1 MREIPK
7 WLKDLAAQKKAA
19 FHTQKAQLLK
29 QTLEDNFC
37 TVCKEAKCPNRGECF
52 CNGEA
57 TIMILGA
64 ICTRSCRFCSVPKH
78 IKPKEPDI
86 NEPKKIADFVK
97 QRNLKYLVLTMPTRD
112 DLKDGGATHIFSVLK
127 EVKKQNPDCLIE
139 PLISDLQ
146 GNWEALKIILSA
158 KPEVLGHNMETTPS
172 LYTKVRVGASY
183 PRSLELLKKAKEFA
197 PDILTKS
204 SLMLGLGETK
214 EELKEVF
221 RDLRKV
227 DCDILT
233 LGQYL
238 APTKEHL
245 EVQSYPTQDYYEELK
260 DFCLSIGFKAVLA
273 GPFVRSSYKAGS
285 LYQEAIKKRAV

>member
-29 QTLEDNFC
+29 QTLDENFC

-52 CNGEA
+52 CSGEA
-57 TIMILGA
+57 TIMILGS
-64 ICTRSCRFCSVPKH
+64 ICTRSCRFCSVAKH
-78 IKPKEPDI
+78 IKPKAPDI
-86 NEPKKIADFVK
+86 NEPQKIAEFVK

-112 DLKDGGATHIFSVLK
+112 DLTDGGAAHIAAVLK
-127 EVKKQNPDCLIE
+127 EVKKENPDCLLE

-146 GNWEALKIILSA
+146 GNWEALKIILETQ
-158 KPEVLGHNMETTPS
+158 PEVLGHNMETVPS
-172 LYTKVRVGASY
+172 LYAKVRVGASY
-183 PRSLELLKKAKEFA
+183 ERSLNLLKKSKELA

-227 DCDILT
+227 NCDILT

-245 EVQSYPTQDYYEELK
+245 EVQSYPTQDYYDELTNYAY
-260 DFCLSIGFKAVLA
+260 SIGFKAVLA
-273 GPFVRSSYKAGS
+273 GPFVRSSYKASS
-285 LYQEAIKKRAV
+285 LYRQIKKRAV

>member
-19 FHTQKAQLLK
+19 FHTKKALLLK
-29 QTLEDNFC
+29 QTLDDNFC

-52 CNGEA
+52 CSGEA

-78 IKPKEPDI
+78 QIPKEPDI
-86 NEPKKIADFVK
+86 NEPQKIAAFVK

-112 DLKDGGATHIFSVLK
+112 DLKDGGANHIAAVLK
-127 EVKKQNPDCLIE
+127 EVKKQNPKCLIE

-146 GNWEALKIILSA
+146 GKKESLKIVLDA
-158 KPEVLGHNMETTPS
+158 GPEVLGHNMETVPS
-172 LYTKVRVGASY
+172 LYQKVRVGASY
-183 PRSLELLKKAKEFA
+183 ERSLELLKMVKEFA
-197 PDILTKS
+197 PGILTKS
-204 SLMLGLGETK
+204 SLMLGLGETE

-227 DCDILT
+227 NCDILI

-238 APTKEHL
+238 APSKEHL
-245 EVQSYPTQDYYEELK
+245 EVQSYPTQDYYDKLK
-260 DFCLSIGFKAVLA
+260 EFCLSLGFKAVLA
-273 GPFVRSSYKAGS
+273 GPFVRSSYKAGA
-285 LYQEAIKKRAV
+285 LYQQAIKKAC

>member
-19 FHTQKAQLLK
+19 FHSQKALLLK
-29 QTLEDNFC
+29 QTLDDNFC

-52 CNGEA
+52 CSGEA

-64 ICTRSCRFCSVPKH
+64 VCTRSCRFCSVSKH
-78 IKPKEPDI
+78 IKPQEP
-86 NEPKKIADFVK
+86 NSQEPKKIAAFVK

-112 DLKDGGATHIFSVLK
+112 DLKDGGAKHIAAVLT
-127 EVKKQNPDCLIE
+127 EVRKQNPECLLE

-146 GNWEALKIILSA
+146 GNLEALKIVLAA
-158 KPEVLGHNMETTPS
+158 KPNVLGHNMETVPS
-172 LYTKVRVGASY
+172 LYPKVRLGASY
-183 PRSLELLKKAKEFA
+183 KRSLELLLKAKELA

-204 SLMLGLGETK
+204 SLMLGLGETE

-227 DCDILT
+227 NCDMLT

-238 APTKEHL
+238 APSKEHL
-245 EVQSYPTQDYYEELK
+245 EVQSYPEQNYYDKLK
-260 DFCLSIGFKAVLA
+260 EYCLSIGFKAVLA
-273 GPFVRSSYKAGS
+273 GPFVRSSYKASS
-285 LYQEAIKKRAV
+285 LYKEAIKKAC

>member
-19 FHTQKAQLLK
+19 FHSQKALLLK
-29 QTLEDNFC
+29 QTLDDNFC

-52 CNGEA
+52 CSGEA

-64 ICTRSCRFCSVPKH
+64 VCTRSCRFCSVSKH
-78 IKPKEPDI
+78 IKPQEP
-86 NEPKKIADFVK
+86 NSQEPKKIAAFVK

-112 DLKDGGATHIFSVLK
+112 DLKDGGAKHIAAVLT
-127 EVKKQNPDCLIE
+127 EVRKQNPECLLE

-146 GNWEALKIILSA
+146 GNLEALKIVLAA
-158 KPEVLGHNMETTPS
+158 KPNVLGHNMETVPS
-172 LYTKVRVGASY
+172 LYPKVRLGASY
-183 PRSLELLKKAKEFA
+183 KRSIELLLKAKELA

-204 SLMLGLGETK
+204 SLMLGLGETE

-227 DCDILT
+227 NCDMLT

-238 APTKEHL
+238 APSKEHL
-245 EVQSYPTQDYYEELK
+245 EVQSYPEQNYYDKLK
-260 DFCLSIGFKAVLA
+260 EYCLSIGFKAVLA
-273 GPFVRSSYKAGS
+273 GPFVRSSYKASS
-285 LYQEAIKKRAV
+285 LYKEAIKKAC

>member
-19 FHTQKAQLLK
+19 FHSQKALLLK
-29 QTLEDNFC
+29 QTLDDNFC

-52 CNGEA
+52 CSGEA

-64 ICTRSCRFCSVPKH
+64 VCTRSCRFCSVSKH
-78 IKPKEPDI
+78 IKPQEP
-86 NEPKKIADFVK
+86 NPEEPKKIAAFVK

-112 DLKDGGATHIFSVLK
+112 DLKDGGAKHIAAVLT
-127 EVKKQNPDCLIE
+127 EVRKQNPECLLE

-146 GNWEALKIILSA
+146 GNWEALKIVLAA
-158 KPEVLGHNMETTPS
+158 KPNVLGHNMETVSS
-172 LYTKVRVGASY
+172 LYPKVRLGASY
-183 PRSLELLKKAKEFA
+183 KRSLELLLKAKEFT

-204 SLMLGLGETK
+204 SLMLGLGETE

-227 DCDILT
+227 NCDMLT

-238 APTKEHL
+238 APSKEHL
-245 EVQSYPTQDYYEELK
+245 EVQSYPEQNYYDKLK
-260 DFCLSIGFKAVLA
+260 EYCLTIGFKAVLA
-273 GPFVRSSYKAGS
+273 GPFVRSSYKASS
-285 LYQEAIKKRAV
+285 LYKEAIKKAC

>member
-19 FHTQKAQLLK
+19 FHTKKAQLLR
-29 QTLEDNFC
+29 QTLDDNFC

-52 CNGEA
+52 CSGEA
-57 TIMILGA
+57 TIMILGS
-64 ICTRSCRFCSVPKH
+64 ICTRSCRFCSVSKH
-78 IKPKEPDI
+78 IKPKAPDI
-86 NEPKKIADFVK
+86 NEPKKIAAFVK

-112 DLKDGGATHIFSVLK
+112 DLRDGGAAHIAAVLK
-127 EVKKQNPDCLIE
+127 EVKKENPACLLE

-146 GNWEALKIILSA
+146 GSKEALKVVLEA

-172 LYTKVRVGASY
+172 LYKKVRVGASY
-183 PRSLELLKKAKEFA
+183 ERSLELLKKAKEFV

-204 SLMLGLGETK
+204 SLMLGLGETT

-221 RDLRKV
+221 KDLRKV

-245 EVQSYPTQDYYEELK
+245 EVQSYPTQDYYDELRE
-260 DFCLSIGFKAVLA
+260 FCLSIGFKAVLA
-273 GPFVRSSYKAGS
+273 GPFVRSSYKAGY
-285 LYQEAIKKRAV
+285 LYKEAIKKRVF

>member
-19 FHTQKAQLLK
+19 FHTQKAQLLR
-29 QTLEDNFC
+29 QTLDDNFC

-52 CNGEA
+52 CSGEA
-57 TIMILGA
+57 TIMILGS

-78 IKPKEPDI
+78 VKPKEPDVK
-86 NEPKKIADFVK
+86 EPQKIADFVK

-112 DLKDGGATHIFSVLK
+112 DLKDGGAAHIAKVLRT
-127 EVKKQNPDCLIE
+127 VKKQNPDCLLE

-146 GNWEALKIILSA
+146 GNMDALKIVLDT
-158 KPEVLGHNMETTPS
+158 KPEVLGHNMETVPS
-172 LYTKVRVGASY
+172 LYAKVRVGASY
-183 PRSLELLKKAKEFA
+183 ERSLNLLKKAKDFA

-227 DCDILT
+227 NCDILT

-238 APTKEHL
+238 APTKDHL
-245 EVQSYPTQDYYEELK
+245 EVQSYPTQDYYDELK
-260 DFCLSIGFKAVLA
+260 NFCLSIGFRAVLA
-273 GPFVRSSYKAGS
+273 GPFVRSSYKAGA
-285 LYQEAIKKRAV
+285 LYHQIKKRAI

>member
-19 FHTQKAQLLK
+19 FHTQKAQILK
-29 QTLEDNFC
+29 QTLDDNFC

-52 CNGEA
+52 CSGEA
-57 TIMILGA
+57 TIMILGS

-78 IKPKEPDI
+78 QIPKAPDPQEPQ
-86 NEPKKIADFVK
+86 KIAAFVK

-112 DLKDGGATHIFSVLK
+112 DLKDGGATHIAAVLK
-127 EVKKQNPDCLIE
+127 EVKRQNPACLTE

-146 GNWEALKIILSA
+146 GNIDALKIVLGA
-158 KPEVLGHNMETTPS
+158 GPEVLGHNMETVPS
-172 LYTKVRVGASY
+172 LYKKVRIGASY
-183 PRSLELLKKAKEFA
+183 ERSLELLKKTKEIA
-197 PDILTKS
+197 PNILTKS

-227 DCDILT
+227 DCDMLT

-238 APTKEHL
+238 APSKEHL
-245 EVQSYPTQDYYEELK
+245 EVQSYPTQDYYDELK
-260 DFCLSIGFKAVLA
+260 DFCLSLGFKAVLA
-273 GPFVRSSYKAGS
+273 GPFVRSSYKAGT
-285 LYQEAIKKRAV
+285 LYQQVIKKAC

>member
-19 FHTQKAQLLK
+19 FHSQKAQLLK
-29 QTLEDNFC
+29 QTLDDNFC

-52 CNGEA
+52 CSGEA
-57 TIMILGA
+57 TIMILGS

-86 NEPKKIADFVK
+86 NEPQKIAAFVK

-112 DLKDGGATHIFSVLK
+112 DLSDGGAGHIAEVLK
-127 EVKKQNPDCLIE
+127 EVKKQNPACLIE
-139 PLISDLQ
+139 PLISDLK
-146 GNWEALKIILSA
+146 GNWEALKIILEA
-158 KPEVLGHNMETTPS
+158 KPEVLGHNMETVPS
-172 LYTKVRVGASY
+172 LYRTVRIGASY
-183 PRSLELLKKAKEFA
+183 ERSLELLANAKEFA
-197 PDILTKS
+197 PNILTKS
-204 SLMLGLGETK
+204 SLMLGLGETE
-214 EELKEVF
+214 EELKNVF

-227 DCDILT
+227 NCDILT

-238 APTKEHL
+238 APSKEHL
-245 EVQSYPTQDYYEELK
+245 EVQSYPEQEYYDKLRK
-260 DFCLSIGFKAVLA
+260 YALSIGFKAVLA

-285 LYQEAIKKRAV
+285 LYFEAIKKAC

>member
-19 FHTQKAQLLK
+19 FYSQKAKTLN
-29 QTLEDNFC
+29 QTLEENFC

-52 CNGEA
+52 CSGEA
-57 TIMILGA
+57 TIMILGS

-78 IKPKEPDI
+78 IKPKEPDLA
-86 NEPKKIADFVK
+86 EPKKIADFVR

-112 DLKDGGATHIFSVLK
+112 DLKDGGAEHIARVIS

-146 GNWEALKIILSA
+146 GNLEALKTVLKA
-158 KPEVLGHNMETTPS
+158 GPNVLGHNMETVPS
-172 LYTKVRVGASY
+172 LYAKVRVGASY
-183 PRSLELLKKAKEFA
+183 ERSLDLLKNVKIFN
-197 PDILTKS
+197 PNILTKS
-204 SLMLGLGETK
+204 SLMVGLGETE
-214 EELKEVF
+214 EELKQVF

-227 DCDILT
+227 NCDILT

-238 APTKEHL
+238 APSPEHL
-245 EVQSYPTQDYYEELK
+245 EVQSYPTQEYYDKLTE
-260 DFCLSIGFKAVLA
+260 FCLSLGFKAVLA

-285 LYQEAIKKRAV
+285 VYKEAIKKAC

>member
-19 FHTQKAQLLK
+19 FHTQKAQILK
-29 QTLEDNFC
+29 QTLDDNFC

-52 CNGEA
+52 CSGEA
-57 TIMILGA
+57 TIMILGS

-78 IKPKEPDI
+78 IKPKAPDI

-97 QRNLKYLVLTMPTRD
+97 KRNLKYLVLTMPTRD
-112 DLKDGGATHIFSVLK
+112 DLKDGGAAHIAAVLT
-127 EVKKQNPDCLIE
+127 EVKKHNPDCLLE

-146 GNWEALKIILSA
+146 GNMEALKTVLTA
-158 KPEVLGHNMETTPS
+158 GPQVLGHNMETVSS
-172 LYTKVRVGASY
+172 LYAKVRVGASY
-183 PRSLELLKKAKEFA
+183 ERSLNLLKSVKEYA
-197 PDILTKS
+197 PNILTKS

-227 DCDILT
+227 NCDMLT

-245 EVQSYPTQDYYEELK
+245 EVQSYPTQEYYDELSSYA
-260 DFCLSIGFKAVLA
+260 FSIGFKAVLA

-285 LYQEAIKKRAV
+285 LYKEAIKNNK

>member
-19 FHTQKAQLLK
+19 FHSQKALLLK
-29 QTLEDNFC
+29 QTLDDNFC

-52 CNGEA
+52 CSGEA

-64 ICTRSCRFCSVPKH
+64 VCTRSCRFCSVSKH
-78 IKPKEPDI
+78 IKPQEP
-86 NEPKKIADFVK
+86 NSQEPKKIAAFVK

-112 DLKDGGATHIFSVLK
+112 DLKDGGAKHIAAVLT
-127 EVKKQNPDCLIE
+127 EVRKQDPECLLE

-146 GNWEALKIILSA
+146 GNLEALKIVLAA
-158 KPEVLGHNMETTPS
+158 KPNVLGHNMETVPS
-172 LYTKVRVGASY
+172 LYPKVRLGASY
-183 PRSLELLKKAKEFA
+183 KRSLELLLKAKELA

-204 SLMLGLGETK
+204 SLMLGLGETE

-227 DCDILT
+227 NCDMLT

-238 APTKEHL
+238 APSKEHL
-245 EVQSYPTQDYYEELK
+245 EVQSYPEQNYYDKLK
-260 DFCLSIGFKAVLA
+260 EYCLSIGFKAVLA
-273 GPFVRSSYKAGS
+273 GPFVRSSYKASS
-285 LYQEAIKKRAV
+285 LYKEAIKKAC

>member
-19 FHTQKAQLLK
+19 FYTQKAQILK
-29 QTLEDNFC
+29 QTLDDNFC

-52 CNGEA
+52 CSGEA

-78 IKPKEPDI
+78 QIPKPPDPQEPQ
-86 NEPKKIADFVK
+86 KIAAFVK

-112 DLKDGGATHIFSVLK
+112 DLKDGGAAHIAAVLR
-127 EVKKQNPDCLIE
+127 EVKKENPSCLIE

-146 GNWEALKIILSA
+146 GNIDGLKTILSA
-158 KPEVLGHNMETTPS
+158 KPQVLGHNMETVPS
-172 LYTKVRVGASY
+172 LYSKVRLGASY
-183 PRSLELLKKAKEFA
+183 ERSLDLLKKSKEID

-214 EELKEVF
+214 EELKQVF
-221 RDLRKV
+221 EDLRKV
-227 DCDILT
+227 NCDMLT

-238 APTKEHL
+238 APSKEHL
-245 EVQSYPTQDYYEELK
+245 EVQSYPTQDYYDELK
-260 DFCLSIGFKAVLA
+260 SFALSIGFKAVLA
-273 GPFVRSSYKAGS
+273 GPFVRSSYKAGF
-285 LYQEAIKKRAV
+285 LYKEAIKKAC

>member
-29 QTLEDNFC
+29 QTLDDNFC

-52 CNGEA
+52 CSGEA
-57 TIMILGA
+57 TIMILGS

-78 IKPKEPDI
+78 IKPKEPDA
-86 NEPKKIADFVK
+86 NEPYKIATFVK

-112 DLKDGGATHIFSVLK
+112 DLKDGGASHIAEVLR
-127 EVKKQNPDCLIE
+127 EVKRQNPDCLLE

-146 GNWEALKIILSA
+146 GNMEALKIVLEA
-158 KPEVLGHNMETTPS
+158 KPEVLGHNMETVPS
-172 LYTKVRVGASY
+172 LYQKVRVGASY
-183 PRSLELLKKAKEFA
+183 ERSLNLLKKAKEFA

-227 DCDILT
+227 NCDILT

-238 APTKEHL
+238 APSKEHL
-245 EVQSYPTQDYYEELK
+245 EVQSYPTQDYYDEMAAYAY
-260 DFCLSIGFKAVLA
+260 SIGFKAVLA

-285 LYQEAIKKRAV
+285 LYHQIKKRAV